1 MQKFKDKAL
10 GDVTELTQFE
20 TTLKKSIGNKFE
32 EIKENLEEKLK
43 VNRSDSWLNLIF
55 PIQSQCEEFLG
66 RKIDEIEENIRN
78 NKYSKIVDVKSDM
91 QSLKENFMKYAPQ
104 SREKEKIFSV
114 AYDKM
119 IVNAADYITRNTE
132 NAIQMQTKYAFIF

>member
-1 MQKFKDKAL
+1 M
-10 GDVTELTQFE
+10 
-20 TTLKKSIGNKFE
+20 
-32 EIKENLEEKLK
+32 
-43 VNRSDSWLNLIF
+43 
-55 PIQSQCEEFLG
+55 G